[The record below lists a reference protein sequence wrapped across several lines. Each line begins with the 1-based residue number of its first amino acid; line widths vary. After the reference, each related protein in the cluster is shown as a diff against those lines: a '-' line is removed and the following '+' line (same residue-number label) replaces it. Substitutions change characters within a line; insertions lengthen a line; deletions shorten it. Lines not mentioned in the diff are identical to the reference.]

1 MKPIQIITGTQQDWI
16 ETLMVSLFCR
26 LIRVSC
32 TKATEGG
39 SCVVDA
45 RVASNM
51 LCEVKVP

>member
-16 ETLMVSLFCR
+16 ETLIVSLFCR